1 MISVIYHKNCNDGIM
16 SAYLMYRLY
25 QEFDTSCSEIE
36 FIPDDYSNKIFPKVN
51 GDKLFILD
59 YSYGLTTLRE
69 IASSGDFTN
78 IIMLD
83 HHESTAD
90 EYGGYKRYNSIVNSC
105 ICSIN
110 LEKDKSGAGLTYE
123 YICENYPDSQV
134 ANDKD
139 LARYVSLVQDRDL
152 WKFEYV
158 ETKAFHSLLSKYRN
172 SLQEVDNLLSSPA
185 YEINALISQ
194 EQIVLN
200 YKQSLF
206 KDLASKAVDIEF
218 QGYIVP
224 IVNCPSQFAS
234 DVGEILYQ
242 NKPFSICYV
251 TSKDKVIL
259 SLRSDKTKGV
269 NVKEIA
275 EKFGGGGHIPAAGC
289 SLPLEKLFDLMN
301 GKL

>member
-16 SAYLMYRLY
+16 SAYLMYRLH
-25 QEFDTSCSEIE
+25 QELDTSDLSIE
-36 FIPDDYSNKIFPKVN
+36 FIPDDYSSKVFPIVN

-59 YSYGLTTLRE
+59 YSYDSTTLKQLTE
-69 IASSGDFTN
+69 SGVFTN
-78 IIMLD
+78 IVMLD
-83 HHESTAD
+83 HHETTAD
-90 EYGGYKRYNSIVNSC
+90 NYGGYKRYTSTINSC
-105 ICSIN
+105 QCSIN
-110 LEKDKSGAGLTYE
+110 IQKEKSGARLTYE
-123 YICENYPDSQV
+123 WICENYPESDV
-134 ANDKD
+134 ANDSH
-139 LARYVSLVQDRDL
+139 LERYVNLVQDRDL
-152 WKFEYV
+152 WNFNYI
-158 ETKAFHSLLSKYRN
+158 ETKAFHSLLSKHRN
-172 SLQEVDNLLSSPA
+172 SLQEVDNLLSCPA
-185 YEINALISQ
+185 YEVNSLISQ

-206 KDLASKAVDIEF
+206 KDLANKAVDIEF
-218 QGYIVP
+218 QGYKVP

-242 NKPFSICYV
+242 DKPFSICYV

-259 SLRSDKTKGV
+259 SLRSNKIEGV

-289 SLPLEKLFDLMN
+289 SIPLDKLVELMN